1 MCARRTRAHCHGEQ
15 KLKKEKIEYPIDF
28 DDPIPENPYLKM
40 SYYELSKEKNRQENL
55 LKKIETKSAEAEE
68 NLKQL
73 ELDFVNPEI
82 ASDFAK
88 LMDIQAKTE
97 STQILIDKL
106 AEDWLEKTQ
115 ELEKIVFAI
124 NEATKKD
131 SEN

>member
-1 MCARRTRAHCHGEQ
+1 M
-15 KLKKEKIEYPIDF
+15 
-28 DDPIPENPYLKM
+28 
-40 SYYELSKEKNRQENL
+40 
-55 LKKIETKSAEAEE
+55 
-68 NLKQL
+68 KQL

-124 NEATKKD
+124 NESTKKD

>member
-1 MCARRTRAHCHGEQ
+1 
-15 KLKKEKIEYPIDF
+15 
-28 DDPIPENPYLKM
+28 M
-40 SYYELSKEKNRQENL
+40 SYYELSKEKNKTENL

-88 LMDIQAKTE
+88 LMDIQSKTE

-115 ELEKIVFAI
+115 ELEKIISAI
-124 NEATKKD
+124 EIATKKD
-131 SEN
+131 SED

>member
-1 MCARRTRAHCHGEQ
+1 
-15 KLKKEKIEYPIDF
+15 
-28 DDPIPENPYLKM
+28 M
-40 SYYELSKEKNRQENL
+40 SYYELSKEKNKVENII
-55 LKKIETKSAEAEE
+55 KKIETKSAEAEN

-88 LMDIQAKTE
+88 LMDIQSKTE
-97 STQILIDKL
+97 TTQILIDKL

-115 ELEKIVFAI
+115 ELEKITIAI
-124 NEATKKD
+124 DEATKKT